1 MASEE
6 RLPCKV
12 VEQMLPLLPVPD
24 LYRFRSV
31 CSPKFGTRCFQN
43 ATNGV
48 TKGACFMVK
57 LRHYIDSA
65 KSGARRKEISSWRI
79 FDLDTKRWLNVEET
93 LLKGFNYH
101 VSAMVTRYWWS
112 PTSLGKACDY
122 CRIHLSLSILKEP
135 I

>member
-6 RLPCKV
+6 RLPCEV
-12 VEQMLPLLPVPD
+12 VEQVLPFLPVPD
-24 LYRFRSV
+24 LCRFRSV
-31 CSPKFGTRCFQN
+31 YSPKFGTNCIQN

-48 TKGACFMVK
+48 TKGACFVVK

-101 VSAMVTRYWWS
+101 VSAMVTRFWEKQATTAESTYV
-112 PTSLGKACDY
+112 
-122 CRIHLSLSILKEP
+122 CRSSGSQSENGGG
-135 I
+135 